1 MIVLNALF
9 PIFGL
14 LALGSLLKSLGLT
27 SNEYLKKSD
36 RLVYFIFFPIML
48 FWKVGGAPHG
58 QGDQFTF
65 VAVTLLV
72 LLLMFAISTVVIR
85 FGPVSDFEAG
95 SFSQSCYRF
104 NTYIGVAV
112 ILNSLGEAGI
122 GYFGIM
128 IAVTIPIVN
137 AFAVATLI
145 WFSGFDGDL
154 KKRGKIFIK
163 ALIGNPLIIGSLL
176 GVVYSRLV
184 GGFPEFIDNT
194 LQLMSMVTLPL
205 ALLSIGGSLSFKGI
219 RKYLPISLLGALL
232 KLMVFPLLGFC
243 FYHFF
248 NVDGTAFKT
257 GMIFMC
263 LPASTTIYVLSSQ
276 LNSDTELAS
285 ASIIIST
292 LLSFVSL
299 SAALLITSG

>member
-27 SNEYLKKSD
+27 TDEYLKKSD
-36 RLVYFIFFPIML
+36 RLVYYIFFPIML
-48 FWKVGGAPHG
+48 FYKVGGAPHG
-58 QGDQFTF
+58 QGDELAFT
-65 VAVTLLV
+65 AVTLLV
-72 LLLMFAISTVVIR
+72 LVLMYIISTLVII
-85 FGPVSDFEAG
+85 FGPVTDFEAG

-122 GYFGIM
+122 AYFGIM
-128 IAVTIPIVN
+128 IAFAIPTVSV
-137 AFAVATLI
+137 FAVATLI
-145 WFSGFDGDL
+145 WFSGYDADL
-154 KKRGKIFIK
+154 VKRIRIFVK
-163 ALIGNPLIIGSLL
+163 ALVGNPLIIGSLL
-176 GVVYSRLV
+176 GAAYSRLA

-194 LQLMSMVTLPL
+194 LALMSMVTLPL
-205 ALLSIGGSLSFKGI
+205 ALLSVGGVLSFRGI
-219 RKYLPISLLGALL
+219 RKYLSLSLLGALL
-232 KLMVFPLLGFC
+232 KLMILPLLGFC
-243 FYHFF
+243 VYNFF
-248 NVDGTAFKT
+248 HIDGTAFKA

-263 LPASTTIYVLSSQ
+263 LPVSTTIYVLSSQ

-285 ASIIIST
+285 ASIVIST

-299 SAALLITSG
+299 SAVLLLTSG

>member
-14 LALGSLLKSLGLT
+14 LLLGSLLKSLGLT
-27 SNEYLKKSD
+27 SEEYLKKSD

-58 QGDQFTF
+58 QGDQISF
-65 VAVTLLV
+65 VAVTLLA
-72 LLLMFAISTVVIR
+72 LALMFMISTVVIR
-85 FGPVSDFEAG
+85 LGPVTDFQAG

-128 IAVTIPIVN
+128 IAVTIPLVN
-137 AFAVATLI
+137 VFAVATLI
-145 WFSGFDGDL
+145 WFSGFEGDL
-154 KKRGKIFIK
+154 KKRSRIFLK

-176 GVVYSRLV
+176 GAVYSRLV

-205 ALLSIGGSLSFKGI
+205 ALLSIGGTLSFKGI
-219 RKYLPISLLGALL
+219 AKYLPLSLLGSVL
-232 KLMVFPLLGFC
+232 KLMVFPLLGFGL
-243 FYHFF
+243 YHLFG
-248 NVDGTAFKT
+248 VEGTAFKT

-276 LNSDTELAS
+276 LNSDTQLAS
-285 ASIIIST
+285 ASIVIST

-299 SAALLITSG
+299 SAALLLVAG